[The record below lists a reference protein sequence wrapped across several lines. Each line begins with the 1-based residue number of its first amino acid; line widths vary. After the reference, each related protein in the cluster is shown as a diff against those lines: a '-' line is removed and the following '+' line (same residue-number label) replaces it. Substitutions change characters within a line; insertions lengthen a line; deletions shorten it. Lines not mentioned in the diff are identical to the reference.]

1 MNMGMQQIRWMI
13 CALALCAIEVSA
25 KVAAE
30 LVLSGGRT
38 WQGTLLERD
47 GDWIEFMPQS
57 AVKSI
62 RFGVQSIEQINY
74 DLALSVGEWMSLQEE
89 SDSALIIDTLESI
102 LRPLQPYED
111 IPSNVTEYQQ
121 LLMKT
126 YYKVASYIRVVSLT
140 EAVMQGV
147 DDVDAAQ
154 EAEMFNVL
162 ARIALDDQEGVSAYF
177 EEATWLDRSWK
188 KWSPSQLY
196 VAAKWKQK
204 ESDMAAAM
212 EYNAGLIAFHSYDTD
227 WLPLA
232 ELLSAELYVELGL
245 YASATEVIEQIK
257 LLYPDTQELQR
268 AMKLKQ
274 KIARANLVD
283 SLEE

>member
-1 MNMGMQQIRWMI
+1 MKMGMRKIRWMI
-13 CALALCAIEVSA
+13 CVLALCVIEVSA
-25 KVAAE
+25 KVTAE

-74 DLALSVGEWMSLQEE
+74 DLALSVSEWMSLQEE
-89 SDSALIIDTLESI
+89 GDSALIIDTLESI

-111 IPSNVTEYQQ
+111 IPSNVIEYQQ

-126 YYKVASYIRVVSLT
+126 YYKVASYDRVVSLA
-140 EAVMQGV
+140 EAVMHGV

-154 EAEMFNVL
+154 EAEIFNVL
-162 ARIALDDQEGVSAYF
+162 ARIALDDQEGVSTYF

-188 KWSPSQLY
+188 SGAHHNFMSQQNGNKRNLIWLQLWNIMRALSPFI
-196 VAAKWKQK
+196 
-204 ESDMAAAM
+204 AM
-212 EYNAGLIAFHSYDTD
+212 
-227 WLPLA
+227 
-232 ELLSAELYVELGL
+232 
-245 YASATEVIEQIK
+245 
-257 LLYPDTQELQR
+257 TQ
-268 AMKLKQ
+268 
-274 KIARANLVD
+274 NGCH
-283 SLEE
+283 